1 MKVFYFRV
9 KFNNDCHALMCPCD
23 GTKKAIVLLA
33 NQEGSASKCYPR
45 VKKLIWPWRAKTTK
59 HNTNNVIN
67 ESMGIN

>member
-1 MKVFYFRV
+1 MKAFDFRV

-59 HNTNNVIN
+59 HNTNVIN